1 MTIISDIEL
10 VQGCAEQNRFYQ
22 KKLYERFAR
31 KMLAVCL
38 CYTRD
43 SYEAEN
49 ILQEAFIK
57 IFDNIKKYQHTG
69 SLEGWVRRIVVNT
82 ATDYYRKKKRT
93 KFLEVN
99 LEDAENQVGALDLDN
114 FSVKDIIQAVQ
125 ELPEGSRMV
134 FTLYAIEGFTHK
146 EIGEALEISVGTS
159 KSQFSRA
166 RMLLQEKFKKNE
178 QRESKRF
185 L

>member
-1 MTIISDIEL
+1 
-10 VQGCAEQNRFYQ
+10 
-22 KKLYERFAR
+22 
-31 KMLAVCL
+31 
-38 CYTRD
+38 
-43 SYEAEN
+43 
-49 ILQEAFIK
+49 
-57 IFDNIKKYQHTG
+57 
-69 SLEGWVRRIVVNT
+69 
-82 ATDYYRKKKRT
+82 
-93 KFLEVN
+93 
-99 LEDAENQVGALDLDN
+99 DN